1 MSRAPPPLLKA
12 VPVIRVDIDLPM
24 HGSSA
29 YLGVWNSFK
38 DARNAVVN
46 AYHSVVNGIPTDVS
60 DYTRQVEKQLNDMKA
75 TLHQETDPQ
84 QRHILETRIQLFE
97 TALAHLLSSLQEW
110 DARESN
116 GHGYMPVAPSPVP
129 MLPPPGPMPAQPQMP
144 GPPGYAPPYGYMP
157 MQPPMPGQQQI
168 PTAVVVPQ

>member
-12 VPVIRVDIDLPM
+12 VPVIRVNIDLPM
-24 HGSSA
+24 HGSRA
-29 YLGVWNSFK
+29 YLGVWKSFK
-38 DARNAVVN
+38 DAKNTVVN

-60 DYTRQVEKQLNDMKA
+60 DYTRQVEDQLTNMK
-75 TLHQETDPQ
+75 TSLHQETNPQ
-84 QRHILETRIQLFE
+84 QRQILETRIQLLE
-97 TALAHLLSSLQEW
+97 NVLAHLLSSLQEW

-116 GHGYMPVAPSPVP
+116 AHGYMPVAPSPVP

-144 GPPGYAPPYGYMP
+144 GYAPPYGYMP
-157 MQPPMPGQQQI
+157 MQPPMPGQPGQQQI